1 MHAAIDGTISTEERA
16 DLERQLAEDAAARA
30 LFEELSSISTRLRA
44 LPMVDAPAGL
54 RQVISDS
61 AKQLH
66 STQNTTIKGSALLQR
81 FRQQIK
87 SRQTNKGTAAMSN
100 ESQATFGRQKVWG
113 VVGALTLVV
122 GVIGY
127 LDLGS
132 ENSYLIGA
140 IAPAE
145 RYQDNTI
152 TADDVVLG
160 DDDIAQL
167 LQSDAF
173 MQLIEDESFA
183 QLMVDNRMRALMA
196 DGRLHA
202 LMADSRWQALM
213 ADGRLPALMADGRLP
228 ALMADGRMQSL
239 MAEGRMQELMADA
252 RMQALMA
259 DARMQSLMADGLM
272 QALMADGRLP
282 ALMADARMQ
291 SLMADGRLPALMADG
306 RLPALMADGRL
317 PALMADGRL
326 AAALQQ
332 ARVSMGRIAQ

>member
-1 MHAAIDGTISTEERA
+1 MHAAIDGTISTEEQA
-16 DLERQLAEDAAARA
+16 DLDRQLVENPAARA
-30 LFEELSSISTRLRA
+30 LFEELSSISTRLQA
-44 LPMVDAPAGL
+44 LPMVDAPGGL
-54 RQVISDS
+54 REAISDS
-61 AKQLH
+61 AKRLH
-66 STQNTTIKGSALLQR
+66 ATQKSSNRGSALLQR

-87 SRQTNKGTAAMSN
+87 PRQTNKGIAAMSN
-100 ESQATFGRQKVWG
+100 QSQATFGRQKVWG

-160 DDDIAQL
+160 NDDIAQL
-167 LQSDAF
+167 LQSDTF

-183 QLMVDNRMRALMA
+183 QLMVDNRMQALMA
-196 DGRLHA
+196 DGRLLA
-202 LMADSRWQALM
+202 LMADIRWQALM
-213 ADGRLPALMADGRLP
+213 ADGRLPALMVDGRLP
-228 ALMADGRMQSL
+228 ALMADGLVQSL
-239 MAEGRMQELMADA
+239 MAEGRMQELMADV
-252 RMQALMA
+252 RMQTLMA
-259 DARMQSLMADGLM
+259 DVRMQSLMADGLM

-291 SLMADGRLPALMADG
+291 SLMADGRFPALMADG

-317 PALMADGRL
+317 SSLMVDGRL

-332 ARVSMGRIAQ
+332 ARVSLGRIAQ